1 MPVKS
6 STSSVARW
14 PTADTVLAALGT
26 WAEAQAAKRS
36 ELRAVGYFGSYARG
50 DAGFG
55 SDLDVVAIVERSD
68 SPPLE
73 RLRDWPFEELPVPA
87 DLLLYTVA
95 EWRRLLARG
104 GRFSDVMARE
114 VRWVIGH
121 PPS

>member
-6 STSSVARW
+6 STSSVMRW
-14 PTADTVLAALGT
+14 PTAEQVLAALGK
-26 WAEAQAAKRS
+26 WAETQAAARS

-55 SDLDVVAIVERSD
+55 SDLDVVAILERSD

-95 EWRRLLARG
+95 EWRRVLERDDRFAR
-104 GRFSDVMARE
+104 VMTHE
-114 VRWVIGH
+114 VVWVTGH
-121 PPS
+121 PP